1 MPVVGKSQNRRFD
14 GSQESGALYGM
25 NFSNINIMEH
35 SAVMDSHIPLVVFYP
50 ATIEG
55 DQIMFLGKQPA
66 SKYRCIVIK

>member
-1 MPVVGKSQNRRFD
+1 
-14 GSQESGALYGM
+14 
-25 NFSNINIMEH
+25 
-35 SAVMDSHIPLVVFYP
+35 MDSHIQLVVFYP

>member
-1 MPVVGKSQNRRFD
+1 
-14 GSQESGALYGM
+14 M